1 MAERSSDD
9 ENVRK
14 LIETTTATLQE
25 ARKLRCDVSLIDE
38 AIESLTS
45 IRCDRE
51 SLCEVIRV
59 VELCSSSLRNGLSEL
74 ESEIVD
80 VKAVMSEQKRKID
93 AQNGVI
99 DALRS
104 RGDPK
109 DQVAKS
115 YDLELAHM
123 EANVVLANSRAEKSS
138 KEEKR
143 LRGELQAKERERGK
157 QADVIRRQDGEID
170 RLKKKV
176 ANQKSQIKSHLQQ
189 RDESID
195 RQIETKLAK
204 TLEQIAKEREE
215 FKLELE
221 EKFSEKLVSQ
231 KEEMKKE
238 LEEEFNEKLAS
249 QKEKFNEKLASQK
262 EELASQKEELASMS
276 ARLNALEFDRQLV
289 IASQIITSFE
299 EKLQRSVLPEK
310 KGLLLKNFTRE
321 YDEKKKPLTKQEYEL
336 AVANW
341 KKLSC
346 STKWDSSYG
355 EIFSTIVKKR
365 NRVSLP
371 SAADSGKL
379 NFALI
384 RSKAAPEKTEDDF
397 KNAFKWISSAV
408 LEL

>member
-221 EKFSEKLVSQ
+221 EKF
-231 KEEMKKE
+231 
-238 LEEEFNEKLAS
+238 NEKLAS
-249 QKEKFNEKLASQK
+249 QKEKFDEKLASQK
-262 EELASQKEELASMS
+262 EKFDEKLASMS

-336 AVANW
+336 AVTNW

-365 NRVSLP
+365 KRVSHP